1 MHGTVVRLAGRRAA
15 AALLM
20 AALGAC
26 ALLGASRTA
35 ALVLN
40 YRAPMDV
47 YALLPH
53 VRDGGVERGG
63 VWGQCA
69 YVWV

>member
-1 MHGTVVRLAGRRAA
+1 MVRLVGRRAA

-53 VRDGGVERGG
+53 VRDGVEWGG
-63 VWGQCA
+63 VCGQCA
-69 YVWV
+69 DVWV

>member
-1 MHGTVVRLAGRRAA
+1 MVRLAGRRAA
-15 AALLM
+15 AALLT
-20 AALGAC
+20 AALGVC

-53 VRDGGVERGG
+53 VRDGVEWGG
-63 VWGQCA
+63 IWGQCA
-69 YVWV
+69 YVGV